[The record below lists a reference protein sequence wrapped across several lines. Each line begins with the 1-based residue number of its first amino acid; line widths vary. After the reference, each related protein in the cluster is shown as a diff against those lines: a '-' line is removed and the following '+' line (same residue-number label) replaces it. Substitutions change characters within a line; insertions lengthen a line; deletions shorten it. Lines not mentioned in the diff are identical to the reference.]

1 MVFEGYAILDGI
13 KTRLKTLDVSQ
24 KGALVEMAGIQPF
37 MEAMELDIHLDMG
50 HLDMGF
56 KGMAAIC
63 RVKAD
68 NNSTLCGVRF
78 NRFDAHSDLLL
89 AAHIARFEHQQPT
102 LGS

>member
-50 HLDMGF
+50 F

-63 RVKAD
+63 RVKTD

-102 LGS
+102 LGMTP